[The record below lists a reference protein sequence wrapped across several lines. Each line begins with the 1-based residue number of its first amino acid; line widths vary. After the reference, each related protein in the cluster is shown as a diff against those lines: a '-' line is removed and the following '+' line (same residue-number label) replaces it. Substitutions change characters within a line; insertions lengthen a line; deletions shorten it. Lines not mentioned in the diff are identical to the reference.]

1 MKRAAF
7 LDRDGVINVEHGYV
21 HTWEDFEFVP
31 GSVDAMRRLHEAG
44 YALVV
49 ITNQSGLA
57 RGLYTEAQYQQL
69 TTTLREHLSRQGVPL
84 AAVYHCPHHPKGTV
98 AALAVDCD
106 CRKPAPGMLL
116 RAAREL
122 DLSLADSVLVGDKGS
137 DAEAG
142 RAAGVGRV
150 MLVRSGHALAAE
162 DLTLADSVHAD
173 LAQATAQLLAGATA
187 DRAP

>member
-31 GSVDAMRRLHEAG
+31 GSIDAMRQLHQAG

-49 ITNQSGLA
+49 VTNQSGLA
-57 RGLYTEAQYQQL
+57 RGMYTEAQYQQL

-98 AALAVDCD
+98 AALAIDCD

-116 RAAREL
+116 RAAQEL
-122 DLSLADSVLVGDKGS
+122 GLSLADSLMVGDKAG
-137 DAEAG
+137 DAQAA
-142 RAAGVGRV
+142 RAAGVGTV
-150 MLVRSGHALAAE
+150 MLVHSGHALSAHDTA
-162 DLTLADSVHAD
+162 LADSVHAD
-173 LAQATAQLLAGATA
+173 LAQAVAHVLSHAAT
-187 DRAP
+187 P

>member
-31 GSVDAMRRLHEAG
+31 GSIDAMRRLHQAG

-49 ITNQSGLA
+49 VTNQSGLA
-57 RGLYTEAQYQQL
+57 RGMYTEAQYQQL
-69 TTTLREHLSRQGVPL
+69 TTTLREHLSTQGVPL
-84 AAVYHCPHHPKGTV
+84 AGVYHCPHHPKGTV
-98 AALAVDCD
+98 AALAIDCD

-122 DLSLADSVLVGDKGS
+122 QLSLPDSLMVGDKAG
-137 DAEAG
+137 DAEAA
-142 RAAGVGRV
+142 RAAGVGTV
-150 MLVRSGHALAAE
+150 MLVHSGHALSAQDTAR
-162 DLTLADSVHAD
+162 ADSVHAD
-173 LAQATAQLLAGATA
+173 LAAAVAHVLSH
-187 DRAP
+187 APAP

>member
-21 HTWEDFEFVP
+21 HTWDAFEFVP

-57 RGLYTEAQYQQL
+57 RGMYTEAQYQAL
-69 TTTLREHLSRQGVPL
+69 TQRLSQHLAEQGVPL
-84 AAVYHCPHHPKGTV
+84 AAVYHCPHHPGGSV
-98 AALAVDCD
+98 PALAVDCD

-116 RAAREL
+116 RAQREL
-122 DLSLADSVLVGDKGS
+122 DLSLADSLLVGDKGS

-142 RAAGVGRV
+142 RRAGVGRV
-150 MLVRSGHALAAE
+150 MLVHSGHALAPE
-162 DLTLADSVHAD
+162 DVALADSVHAD
-173 LAQATAQLLAGATA
+173 LGEAVAHALAQPACPT
-187 DRAP
+187 P